1 MRHIKNGGVEL
12 GILQAAK
19 KYGEI
24 TKEQEHRM
32 QYLDSLPKNVWITLD
47 DNGIAI
53 TEEEAME
60 IEKQELKK
68 YKILK

>member
-24 TKEQEHRM
+24 TEEQEYRM
-32 QYLDSLPKNVWITLD
+32 QYLESLPKNVWIALD
-47 DNGIAI
+47 DNGVAI

-68 YKILK
+68 YKVLK